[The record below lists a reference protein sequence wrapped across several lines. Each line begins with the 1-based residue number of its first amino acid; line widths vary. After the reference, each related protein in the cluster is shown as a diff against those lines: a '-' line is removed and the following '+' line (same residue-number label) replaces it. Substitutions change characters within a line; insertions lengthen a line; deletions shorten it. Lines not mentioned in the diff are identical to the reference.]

1 MIIAIDGPA
10 GSGKSTTARAVAR
23 RLGYLYLDTG
33 AMYRAVALA
42 FIRHGDK
49 LTADTANRLLP
60 SIRIHIDQA
69 DDGLRISL
77 NDEDVTEA
85 IRRPDVTS
93 ASSRVAALAPVREK
107 LVEEQRRIADEYE
120 REGGGVV
127 LEGRDIG
134 TVVLPNAGVKI
145 FMTASEEVRAQRR
158 YVELV
163 EKEADV
169 TLEDVLD
176 EIRRRDERDASRALA
191 PLRKAADAIE
201 IDTSKLNVEEQIN
214 VVIQAVTER
223 GKSSAV

>member
-1 MIIAIDGPA
+1 
-10 GSGKSTTARAVAR
+10 
-23 RLGYLYLDTG
+23 
-33 AMYRAVALA
+33 MYRAVALA